1 MVSDQDIEL
10 LEASLD
16 AHISLEEQAAL
27 DVRLGGNL
35 ELAQALASLIHER
48 QGRAAAWES
57 LAFTDASVDHAIG
70 RIEQSLDRRSWF
82 QGLVGQWQRLAVA
95 AACLAMFATGMY
107 FQDIYGPSSQR
118 SPMHNAQPA
127 SWGVDQVG
135 GTPTQQQFEFRVN
148 DPSGNHQFR
157 TLEEAEAYIARL
169 RMQQQQQF
177 EFRVNDPSGSHQF
190 HTLEEAQAYIARLQ
204 MQQRLNA
211 PQPLPR

>member
-16 AHISLEEQAAL
+16 AQISPEQQTAL
-27 DVRLGGNL
+27 DVRLAGNP
-35 ELAQALASLIHER
+35 ELAQALAGLAQGR
-48 QGRAAAWES
+48 QSRAAAWES

-107 FQDIYGPSSQR
+107 IRGTYGLSSQQ
-118 SPMHNAQPA
+118 STMHNAQPA
-127 SWGVDQVG
+127 NWGGGQGG
-135 GTPTQQQFEFRVN
+135 GTVAQQQFEFRVN
-148 DPSGNHQFR
+148 DASGSHQFR
-157 TLEEAEAYIARL
+157 TIEEAEAYIARL
-169 RMQQQQQF
+169 RQQQ
-177 EFRVNDPSGSHQF
+177 
-190 HTLEEAQAYIARLQ
+190 
-204 MQQRLNA
+204 LNA

>member
-16 AHISLEEQAAL
+16 AQISLEKQTAL
-27 DVRLGGNL
+27 AVRLVGNP
-35 ELAQALASLIHER
+35 ELAQALASLAQGR
-48 QGRAAAWES
+48 QTRAAAWES

-70 RIEQSLDRRSWF
+70 RIEQSLDRHSWF

-107 FQDIYGPSSQR
+107 FQDNYGPSHQS
-118 SPMHNAQPA
+118 SPMHNAQPVNMVV
-127 SWGVDQVG
+127 GQGG
-135 GTPTQQQFEFRVN
+135 GTPGQQQQQLEYRVN
-148 DPSGNHQFR
+148 DPSGSHQFR

-169 RMQQQQQF
+169 QK
-177 EFRVNDPSGSHQF
+177 
-190 HTLEEAQAYIARLQ
+190 
-204 MQQRLNA
+204 QQRLNA